1 MIAEVDETPEEE
13 PDNTVSNLRAQSS
26 QKDMKHIKEMIER
39 KRRMSKDM
47 NEDQIVKSVVK
58 NAEGFNK
65 HNNQK
70 WIKGQ

>member
-1 MIAEVDETPEEE
+1 M
-13 PDNTVSNLRAQSS
+13 Q
-26 QKDMKHIKEMIER
+26 HIKEMIER
-39 KRRMSKDM
+39 KRRLSKDM

-70 WIKGQ
+70 WIKGQQVPIEGLGKYT